1 MATDLLEMYP
11 RPGARVPLAG
21 LYLAHDLRART
32 PGPYVCSNFIVSLD
46 GRIALP
52 DPHSGLQQVPPVI
65 ANPRDWRLYLEIA
78 TQADVLLT
86 TARHLRALAANRHT
100 DLLAVAA
107 EPELRAWRLA
117 RGLPPGPAVAA
128 VSETLAIPQAAL
140 PNLPGPLLV
149 LTGEAAPAAREHQLR
164 AHGVTVRRLPGQVL
178 DGAALVAVL
187 AEAGHR
193 VIYSIAGPRV
203 LHALCA
209 ARVLQRL
216 YLTHALALLGGEP
229 FVPLVHGPALE
240 PPAHAQLAAGYLD
253 IPAAGAARP
262 AQWFATY
269 DLNHAA

>member
-11 RPGARVPLAG
+11 HPGERVPLAG

-52 DPHSGLQQVPPVI
+52 DPHSGLLRVPPLI

-78 TQADVLLT
+78 AQADVLLT
-86 TARHLRALAANRHT
+86 TARHLRAVAAHRHT

-107 EPELRAWRLA
+107 EPELRAWREA

-128 VSETLAIPQAAL
+128 VSETLDIPHAAL
-140 PNLPGPLLV
+140 AKLPGPVLV
-149 LTGEAAPAAREHQLR
+149 LTGEAAPRASERQLC
-164 AHGVTVRRLPGQVL
+164 AHGVTVRRLPGMVL
-178 DGAALVAVL
+178 DGAALVAML

-209 ARVLQRL
+209 ARVLHRL

-229 FVPLVHGPALE
+229 LVPLLHGPALE
-240 PPAHAQLAAGYLD
+240 PPVHARLATSYLD
-253 IPAAGAARP
+253 LPAAGATQP
-262 AQWFATY
+262 AQCFATY
-269 DLNHAA
+269 DLSHAT

>member
-128 VSETLAIPQAAL
+128 VSETLDFPSAAL
-140 PNLPGPLLV
+140 DNLPASLLV
-149 LTGEAAPAAREHQLR
+149 VTSSAAPHARER
-164 AHGVTVRRLPGQVL
+164 ALVSRGATVRRLPGAGL
-178 DGAALVAVL
+178 DGAALL
-187 AEAGHR
+187 AALGEAGHR
-193 VIYSIAGPRV
+193 VVYSIAGPRI

-209 ARVLQRL
+209 ARVLHRL
-216 YLTHALALLGGEP
+216 YVTHALALLGGND
-229 FVPLVHGPALE
+229 FVPLLRGPLLE
-240 PPAHAQLAAGYLD
+240 PPVRARLVSGYLD
-253 IPAAGAARP
+253 AAATAAGVTQYFAVYELNYAA
-262 AQWFATY
+262 
-269 DLNHAA
+269 